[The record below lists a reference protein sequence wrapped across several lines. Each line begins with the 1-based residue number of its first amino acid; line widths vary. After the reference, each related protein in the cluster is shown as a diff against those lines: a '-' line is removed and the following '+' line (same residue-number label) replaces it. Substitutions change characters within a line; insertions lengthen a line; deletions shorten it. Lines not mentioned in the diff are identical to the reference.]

1 MFLWGVAC
9 FLLGLVSSQFLTYLL
24 TDRPDVWSW
33 LMDPATG
40 GTVFSLC
47 SGLSWF
53 GVALAAVAFG
63 VRSLAG
69 PGDAVDPEEH
79 AYFDGTEPD

>member
-1 MFLWGVAC
+1 
-9 FLLGLVSSQFLTYLL
+9 
-24 TDRPDVWSW
+24 
-33 LMDPATG
+33 MDPATG